1 MTDRTLERLGAAC
14 GIPAVVLSPVGFAL
28 IGAAGFGG
36 DPTTPREDIARAVA
50 RGSGEQVLAG
60 AMVDTLGAVFFVIFA
75 ARLWAT
81 LRRAEG
87 EPGWLSLA
95 CFAGALMA
103 IGASFVDKSAFFALG
118 FKLGHGL
125 STDEAVLLTDISAG
139 SFLIAQAFMGVLLAG
154 AAAVVSLRWRALP
167 VWLGWSAAGI
177 AVANLIGVPLGPE
190 IGFVAFMG
198 FLAWMLATSFY
209 LTLRP
214 ARAVIDR
221 ASSSSVGV
229 GF

>member
-1 MTDRTLERLGAAC
+1 MAARTMATTGFYEPPRGAGRESRPRQCEQRPDERSPHVARRRAMTDRTLERLGAAC

-28 IGAAGFGG
+28 ISAAGFGG

-103 IGASFVDKSAFFALG
+103 IGASFVDKSAVFALG
-118 FKLGHGL
+118 FKLGHG
-125 STDEAVLLTDISAG
+125 
-139 SFLIAQAFMGVLLAG
+139 
-154 AAAVVSLRWRALP
+154 
-167 VWLGWSAAGI
+167 
-177 AVANLIGVPLGPE
+177 
-190 IGFVAFMG
+190 
-198 FLAWMLATSFY
+198 
-209 LTLRP
+209 
-214 ARAVIDR
+214 
-221 ASSSSVGV
+221 
-229 GF
+229 